1 MGDDGVGIH
10 TVNKLKKLNLSDHVD
25 VMDGGTAGI
34 GLVDILS
41 SYRTVIVI
49 DAIMDHGDGL
59 SGISLFSPDDLLVRK
74 KDSDYSLHDMELTSV
89 LRLMKALDIEIPD
102 IKIIGIPATTII
114 PGVGLSEECGRFV
127 HEAVDLVMAMI
138 NPPIPPFIKGGN
150 GGLKRRDSHD
160 CLR

>member
-10 TVNKLKKLNLSDHVD
+10 TVNELRKRDLSESVD
-25 VMDGGTAGI
+25 MIDGGTAGI

-49 DAIMDHGDGL
+49 DAIMDRGDSL
-59 SGISLFSPDDLLVRK
+59 SGIKLFSPDDLLFREE
-74 KDSDYSLHDMELTSV
+74 DGDYSIHDMELTSV
-89 LRLMKALDIEIPD
+89 LRLMKALAIEMPD
-102 IKIIGIPATTII
+102 IKIIGIPATTIV

-138 NPPIPPFIKGGN
+138 NLIKIDY
-150 GGLKRRDSHD
+150 RDIVKDSSD
-160 CLR
+160 